1 MKSRDQARSCS
12 PDSSLKMDD
21 REEMR
26 GASAPGWALQRSHF
40 APCGNARDMA
50 ALTALLLHSP
60 YENLGTTSEK
70 RCQSCQMVSKPGLKK
85 KKSRR
90 RIWSWCHIPEDEDD
104 SEDSPNNRV
113 QPSVNSP
120 LEIEE
125 GEEADWEACVLQKVG
140 YGNRN
145 S

>member
-1 MKSRDQARSCS
+1 MPQLQAGLS
-12 PDSSLKMDD
+12 
-21 REEMR
+21 
-26 GASAPGWALQRSHF
+26 
-40 APCGNARDMA
+40 N
-50 ALTALLLHSP
+50 ALTLLPVGMPGTWLLLAALLLHSP
-60 YENLGTTSEK
+60 HENLGTTSEK

-120 LEIEE
+120 LEREE
-125 GEEADWEACVLQKVG
+125 GE
-140 YGNRN
+140 
-145 S
+145 